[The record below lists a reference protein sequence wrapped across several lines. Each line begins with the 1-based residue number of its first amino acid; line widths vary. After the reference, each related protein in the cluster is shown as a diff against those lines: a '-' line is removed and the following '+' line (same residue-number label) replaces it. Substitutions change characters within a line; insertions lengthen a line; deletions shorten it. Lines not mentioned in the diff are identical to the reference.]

1 MKKALILA
9 SMFGALIASADDSY
23 LYWMVGD
30 TTPYTYTTAKVKDTK
45 TGNYLTI
52 YDDTGRIGDGVS
64 STVLNSYDPG
74 DGLYASLSSLPSTDT
89 SFIVELFSG
98 ETFVAQSSPLA
109 YNSAYITPGGIAPA
123 ATLWTATSFAVPE
136 PNSAVLMLVGLATL
150 GLRRRKLKK
159 A

>member
-1 MKKALILA
+1 
-9 SMFGALIASADDSY
+9 MFGALIASADDSY

-30 TTPYTYTTAKVKDTK
+30 TTPYTYTYAKVRDVE

-52 YDDTGRIGDGVS
+52 YDDLGSLGTQVSQGIISSYGTGE
-64 STVLNSYDPG
+64 
-74 DGLYASLSSLPSTDT
+74 GLYASLASASSTSAS

-98 ETFVAQSSPLA
+98 DTFVAQSTPFD
-109 YNSAYITPGGIAPA
+109 YNSAYITPGGISPA
-123 ATLWTATSFAVPE
+123 SNLWTASSFAVPE
-136 PNSAVLMLVGLATL
+136 PNSAMLMLVGMAAL